1 MAIPASALRHRA
13 RPFPA
18 LPPQRLDFLISP
30 LLNPNLNVAEIECI
44 TEIGVS
50 PTTHNAAA
58 VFQPDDL
65 ISAVGDVPRIPS
77 APPLIQFT

>member
-1 MAIPASALRHRA
+1 MHNRDWR
-13 RPFPA
+13 FP
-18 LPPQRLDFLISP
+18 
-30 LLNPNLNVAEIECI
+30 NH
-44 TEIGVS
+44 
-50 PTTHNAAA
+50 HNAAA